1 MYCAYVLTL
10 QIIVAQN
17 ERDKNNR
24 DIEYASKLQ
33 CLKMMFAF
41 SKAKLVQDTVWLV
54 YDVNVANPFINGYR
68 SAVGLLCWLNT
79 GPSISSG
86 TSRSYK
92 PDLTG
97 IYTHL

>member
-41 SKAKLVQDTVWLV
+41 SKAKLVQDTV
-54 YDVNVANPFINGYR
+54 
-68 SAVGLLCWLNT
+68 
-79 GPSISSG
+79 
-86 TSRSYK
+86 
-92 PDLTG
+92 
-97 IYTHL
+97 